1 MQESIMQSKKAEQRL
16 RDAKYLH
23 VGSTKR
29 RVCAKPCFRYHAAL
43 VGAWRSG
50 R

>member
-23 VGSTKR
+23 VGRQYKEKG
-29 RVCAKPCFRYHAAL
+29 VC
-43 VGAWRSG
+43 
-50 R
+50 